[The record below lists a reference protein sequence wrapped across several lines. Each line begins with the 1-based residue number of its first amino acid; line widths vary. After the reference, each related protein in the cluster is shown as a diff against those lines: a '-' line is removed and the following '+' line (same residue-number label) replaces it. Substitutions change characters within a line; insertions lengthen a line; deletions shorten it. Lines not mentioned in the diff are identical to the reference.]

1 MNIASWI
8 YLMILSE
15 KEDIEKEC
23 KEVKVALQ
31 ELKRLDEKKANNFI
45 ENFVIKMKNINHVE
59 NYVKQTFE
67 VSGIDKEVIK
77 KFICKCE
84 ENKIKEMK
92 ELFKEKDKEDKE
104 DELLKKKRKMQRFS
118 FDKSEESTIDTS
130 KISIRTRKIED
141 YFKKEKKETNYH
153 NIKKRIKEMTI
164 KNTTNDISSLKN
176 TDISIDEDK
185 DTRKPLIS
193 NDTMLTYGE
202 TLPSSAASSKYPL
215 SFSSIHKHSTYS
227 LLSATNT
234 SLDFNFPSHSNS
246 QTATTF
252 QSPSNYSFRGINS
265 KFIPFENLPK
275 IRSTSKKKKNHN
287 SFTEKFMNTIQSKIG
302 DELVKSSLKEDKT
315 NENKEQNKTIEI
327 SSDNFYGND
336 SIEVDEEKKAKSK
349 NKREKKK
356 KVCNDVLAYKTPE
369 KKDPYMKFKDIPISE
384 DETKKNF
391 MRVLFNNFHNK

>member
-1 MNIASWI
+1 
-8 YLMILSE
+8 MILSE

-31 ELKRLDEKKANNFI
+31 ELKRLDEKTANNFI

-84 ENKIKEMK
+84 EDKIKEMK

-215 SFSSIHKHSTYS
+215 SFSSINKHSTYS

-252 QSPSNYSFRGINS
+252 QTPSNYSFRGINS

-275 IRSTSKKKKNHN
+275 IRSTSKKKKNH
-287 SFTEKFMNTIQSKIG
+287 KGK
-302 DELVKSSLKEDKT
+302 
-315 NENKEQNKTIEI
+315 
-327 SSDNFYGND
+327 
-336 SIEVDEEKKAKSK
+336 
-349 NKREKKK
+349 
-356 KVCNDVLAYKTPE
+356 
-369 KKDPYMKFKDIPISE
+369 
-384 DETKKNF
+384 
-391 MRVLFNNFHNK
+391 